1 MAKKVTTKADV
12 FDVAS
17 DLIEQNGSTTTL
29 DIKKEMRN
37 RGFFALQADVS
48 SLMIDICD
56 EEDWSFT
63 FNGVHRVYSDA
74 PVAKSTNT
82 APQQT
87 GNNSSALRNAA
98 GQGQQSNVIP
108 QTQHAATG
116 KSHTKRSGKVITAFA
131 DASEAKG
138 GDWKAYSV
146 IDPAEYYFPSVYT
159 RDDVRLAYRAFC
171 NIYDISDVR
180 ACRI

>member
-48 SLMIDICD
+48 SLMINICD
-56 EEDWSFT
+56 EEDWTFT
-63 FNGVHRVYSDA
+63 FNGVHRVYSDK
-74 PVAKSTNT
+74 VATTTSVNI
-82 APQQT
+82 
-87 GNNSSALRNAA
+87 GNNSNALRAAA
-98 GQGQQSNVIP
+98 GQNTVQQINVVKQP
-108 QTQHAATG
+108 SHTATG
-116 KSHTKRSGKVITAFA
+116 RSYTKRTGKVITAFNDKS
-131 DASEAKG
+131 DASR

-146 IDPAEYYFPSVYT
+146 VDTREIYFPAVYT
-159 RDDVRLAYRAFC
+159 RDDVRLAYRAFFK
-171 NIYDISDVR
+171 IYEITTVR